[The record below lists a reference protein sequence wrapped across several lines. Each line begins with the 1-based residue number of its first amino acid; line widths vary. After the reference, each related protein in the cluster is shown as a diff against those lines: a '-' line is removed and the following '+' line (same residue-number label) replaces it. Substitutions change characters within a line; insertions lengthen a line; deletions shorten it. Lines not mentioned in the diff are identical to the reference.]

1 MASKIAMLEL
11 SPRGAHRRYD
21 LVQESHS
28 MAGIVMI
35 RVLMKLR
42 AALGRREP
50 LRAVWAR
57 DTSVGRWNAVTEPIV
72 QKLSI
77 ASERLS

>member
-1 MASKIAMLEL
+1 MLEF

-21 LVQESHS
+21 LVRESHS

-42 AALGRREP
+42 AELDRREP

-57 DTSVGRWNAVTEPIV
+57 DAFSWSPECSDRTDRAEALDRV
-72 QKLSI
+72 
-77 ASERLS
+77 